1 MASDDMKKAN
11 EKVVRMDDFFLD
23 ELFSTPDQ
31 DLLQEASEDGI
42 DVAAVGNEG
51 REAFE
56 GAQLI
61 VGRNRLSVV
70 RQEMAKDQ
78 KKSPNSIDRA
88 RAQSEVNAILSRN
101 REAQSKLTM
110 AARNESGDQD
120 DDMDSIIEDFAELG
134 AIGRGDKDQ
143 DA

>member
-1 MASDDMKKAN
+1 
-11 EKVVRMDDFFLD
+11 
-23 ELFSTPDQ
+23 
-31 DLLQEASEDGI
+31 
-42 DVAAVGNEG
+42 VAAVGNEG